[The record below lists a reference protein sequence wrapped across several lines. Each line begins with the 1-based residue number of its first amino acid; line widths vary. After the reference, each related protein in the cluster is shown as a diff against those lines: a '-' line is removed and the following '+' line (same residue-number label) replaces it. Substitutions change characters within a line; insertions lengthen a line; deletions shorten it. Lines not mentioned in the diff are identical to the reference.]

1 MFQKF
6 NFLNK
11 ASGNLSSE
19 QGRLMIIQVIGHS
32 GAGKTGLSTEL
43 ARRLGGIHINGDKV
57 RADLNKDLGFELLDR
72 IENARRLGALAR
84 LLDDQDKIV
93 VVDFICPT
101 KETRKAFGS
110 PDCLVWVNRKYRGQ
124 FVDTGRMWEDPTEF
138 DVEIKEGL
146 SINEEVDLVLSFL
159 RQESC

>member
-1 MFQKF
+1 
-6 NFLNK
+6 
-11 ASGNLSSE
+11 
-19 QGRLMIIQVIGHS
+19 MIIQVIGQS

-43 ARRLGGIHINGDKV
+43 VRRLGGIHINGDKV
-57 RADLNKDLGFELLDR
+57 RADLSKDLGFEPLDR

-84 LLDDQDKIV
+84 LLDEQGQIV

-101 KETRKAFGS
+101 EETRKAFGS
-110 PDCLVWVNRKYRGQ
+110 PACLVWVNRDYRGR
-124 FVDTGRMWEDPTEF
+124 FVDTNKMWEDPTVF

-146 SINEEVDLVLSFL
+146 TINEEVDLVLSFL